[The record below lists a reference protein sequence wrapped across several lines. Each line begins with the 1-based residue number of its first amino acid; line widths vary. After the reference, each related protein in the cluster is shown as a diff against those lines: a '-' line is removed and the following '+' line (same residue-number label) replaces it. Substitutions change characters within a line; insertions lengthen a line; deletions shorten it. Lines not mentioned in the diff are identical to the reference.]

1 MINEKII
8 NGVMLGLSVL
18 GYAISGVS
26 LILGHKQAKIH
37 RSNDKKEIIEEVL
50 KQIKK

>member
-1 MINEKII
+1 MKNEKLI
-8 NGVMLGLSVL
+8 NGIMLGLSIL

-37 RSNDKKEIIEEVL
+37 RSNDKAEIIEEVL
-50 KQIKK
+50 KKLKK